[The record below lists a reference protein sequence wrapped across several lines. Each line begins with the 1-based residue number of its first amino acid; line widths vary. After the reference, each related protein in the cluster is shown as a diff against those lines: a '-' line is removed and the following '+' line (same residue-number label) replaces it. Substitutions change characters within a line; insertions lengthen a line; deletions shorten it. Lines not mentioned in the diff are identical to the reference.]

1 MLGGLVL
8 LLGVACVLVYIFASG
23 ALSAGTPTVQ
33 HTVVPQFVGKQF
45 LDAQALAQTNHLQLQ
60 ETKVESDQPVNVVL
74 TQDVANGQSVVW
86 GKTINVTVSKGLG
99 QVVVPDVT
107 KMLAKDAC
115 TALADPKV
123 NLQCNVVNYLPS
135 DSVDNGK
142 VISTDP
148 PAGTKV
154 DPGSTVNLTVS
165 TGPAATPTTPP
176 QPTVT
181 PQPTAVPSPSP

>member
-1 MLGGLVL
+1 
-8 LLGVACVLVYIFASG
+8 
-23 ALSAGTPTVQ
+23 
-33 HTVVPQFVGKQF
+33 
-45 LDAQALAQTNHLQLQ
+45 
-60 ETKVESDQPVNVVL
+60 
-74 TQDVANGQSVVW
+74 
-86 GKTINVTVSKGLG
+86 VTVSKGLG